1 MYFIKTLR
9 VMTHAKT
16 DASHETQRRA
26 PLTLRFL
33 LSACLL
39 LVPAA
44 ATAVQATGTVQDPGA
59 LGVENVN
66 VDFIDRASGQNI
78 PIASGDTTNASGQ
91 FTVDVPNGSYDITYS
106 PPLTAGL
113 AGAEQLNVTISGDTT
128 LPTVTLPL
136 GYQVTLQAVDVVG
149 NPVPDVVATFHNAS
163 QQKVF
168 TPSNTTDS
176 GGTMTTV
183 LPQADGPYSIRLR
196 EFAGLGFAEKELIGF
211 DPTAD
216 TNLGPVIVGFA
227 QPFTGRTIRFGTG
240 TPVADVNVDVVDACG
255 LELHITGDLTDAAGT
270 FSIAGLVDGDY
281 TLIFR
286 PPSATGLAR
295 KTLTGVGVDEPLL
308 LGDVVLGVARTVSG
322 RVINSIGT
330 PLANIDLDFRDQTAG
345 YEIDTPGDDT
355 LADGTFAISVPEGL
369 YIIDFRPLAQPAY
382 APLTLADILVD
393 ADLNLGDIVLE
404 NAVTLSGTVTDFDG
418 FPVEAAN
425 LDVFDPAT
433 GVRVFT
439 PDDMT
444 DASGLYAARLSPGTW
459 NLRFSPP
466 PSRPDLWHIDITNYE
481 ILTTQ
486 TLDVVLPRFA
496 GATNSGRYR

>member
-1 MYFIKTLR
+1 MYYAKVLR
-9 VMTHAKT
+9 VMKNCETKT
-16 DASHETQRRA
+16 KHGTRHKVRRA
-26 PLTLRFL
+26 ARFL
-33 LSACLL
+33 VSACLL
-39 LVPAA
+39 LVPAV
-44 ATAVQATGTVQDPGA
+44 AVASQVTGTVQDPGA

-66 VDFIDRASGQNI
+66 VDFIDRATGQNI

-91 FTVDVPNGSYDITYS
+91 FAVDVPNGSYDITYS

-136 GYQVTLQAVDVVG
+136 GYQVSLQAVDVAG
-149 NPVPDVVATFHNAS
+149 NPVHDVVASFHNAS

-176 GGTMTTV
+176 GGAMTTV
-183 LPQADGPYSIRLR
+183 LPQADGPYTIRLR

-211 DPTAD
+211 DPVAD
-216 TNLGPVIVGFA
+216 TNLGPIIVGFA

-255 LELHITGDLTDAAGT
+255 LELQITGDLTDSAGN
-270 FSIAGLVDGDY
+270 FSITGLTDGDY
-281 TLIFR
+281 TIVFR

-295 KTLTGVGVDEPLL
+295 KTFTGVGVDEPLL
-308 LGDVVLGVARTVSG
+308 LGDVILGVARIVSG
-322 RVINSIGT
+322 RVINGVGT
-330 PLANIDLDFRDQTAG
+330 PLADIDLDFRDQNGG
-345 YEIDTPGDDT
+345 YEIDTPGDNT
-355 LADGTFAISVPEGL
+355 LADGTFSISVPEGL
-369 YIIDFRPLAQPAY
+369 YIIDFRPLTQPAY
-382 APLTLADILVD
+382 APLTLSDILVD
-393 ADLNLGDIVLE
+393 ADLSLGDIVLE
-404 NAVTLSGTVTDFDG
+404 NALTLSGTVTDFDG

-439 PDDMT
+439 PEDT
-444 DASGLYAARLSPGTW
+444 TNASGAYAARLSSGTW

-466 PSRPDLWHIDITNYE
+466 PSRPDLWHIDITNYDM
-481 ILTTQ
+481 LSNQ
-486 TLDVVLPRFA
+486 ALDVVLPRFA
-496 GATNSGRYR
+496 GATSSGRYR